1 MLKLKH
7 RAVLYLLRKDELFL
21 IAVFRL
27 GNLCMYDGNLRKKL
41 SLSFMSSLKMS
52 LRVLSLSLIFN
63 EFWVEIQ
70 DSHEFFFEFP
80 SSNF

>member
-1 MLKLKH
+1 MRKLKH

-52 LRVLSLSLIFN
+52 YY
-63 EFWVEIQ
+63 
-70 DSHEFFFEFP
+70 
-80 SSNF
+80 